1 MVLMT
6 HERCA
11 LKKKKHCRLEWTDET
26 CAWQQELARM
36 HCIWASFSG
45 RFFTAITARL
55 RPMTILG
62 PEWFI
67 PGITRRDSMPIA
79 SVRKTFG
86 HHQSIFNYFSR
97 IIITIHW
104 DIQIPYRVAPLVVS
118 CFTTAMNYWYYL
130 PYFIDFTQLFA
141 SSWQGGRLTLIYV
154 STPNLGF
161 ESLFVYSFQVAQHQ
175 RYSGHSRF
183 YGSRTRVISNA
194 I

>member
-11 LKKKKHCRLEWTDET
+11 LKKKTLSVGVDRWNMCLAAGTCTDALHLSVVFWTFLHGYHGSFATHDHSGP
-26 CAWQQELARM
+26 RM
-36 HCIWASFSG
+36 VYTWDNAE
-45 RFFTAITARL
+45 RFNAHSIRSQNLWSSSVNIQLFFKDYHHHPL
-55 RPMTILG
+55 GYSNTIQG
-62 PEWFI
+62 
-67 PGITRRDSMPIA
+67 G
-79 SVRKTFG
+79 
-86 HHQSIFNYFSR
+86 
-97 IIITIHW
+97 
-104 DIQIPYRVAPLVVS
+104 PLVVS